1 MVRSAF
7 TMAAMSRTHP
17 LRRFFDIAAVMAMLV
32 VGTLAADKATA
43 HAAMAM
49 VAATQPPCH
58 RMQHADGLA
67 QARTDPCDT
76 VCAGS
81 APESSYDALPA
92 RIEPPVAVV
101 TALLPVSPP
110 ALAAAVTLA
119 AHYGHGPPPPPPYL
133 RDRRLLI

>member
-1 MVRSAF
+1 
-7 TMAAMSRTHP
+7 
-17 LRRFFDIAAVMAMLV
+17 MLV

-58 RMQHADGLA
+58 RMHQADGLA
-67 QARTDPCDT
+67 LAPADPCDT

-92 RIEPPVAVV
+92 RIVPPAAVV

-110 ALAAAVTLA
+110 ALVAAVTFA
-119 AHYGHGPPPPPPYL
+119 GHYGHGPPPLPLYL